1 MGARPWVIWNH
12 GAVKLEMSTFEISS
26 RALPSRE
33 IKGDWSAA
41 NALPRKQERHVTA
54 QQRRGPHI
62 AAFQEPKR
70 KRQRTRLY
78 YQGRARSTAGRFQ
91 MTQDPGGR
99 ASTHRTLLMRAAPF
113 GPRGEKGPDSD
124 GKRMKTAFSQENPEA
139 PRRST
144 EGIQKALPS

>member
-41 NALPRKQERHVTA
+41 NALPQKQERHVTA

-70 KRQRTRLY
+70 KRQRTRLH

-99 ASTHRTLLMRAAPF
+99 ASTHRTLLMRAAPSR
-113 GPRGEKGPDSD
+113 PRGEKGKNPMENQRFRR
-124 GKRMKTAFSQENPEA
+124 KRPKLRGDPPKGA
-139 PRRST
+139 PLMRRV
-144 EGIQKALPS
+144 Q